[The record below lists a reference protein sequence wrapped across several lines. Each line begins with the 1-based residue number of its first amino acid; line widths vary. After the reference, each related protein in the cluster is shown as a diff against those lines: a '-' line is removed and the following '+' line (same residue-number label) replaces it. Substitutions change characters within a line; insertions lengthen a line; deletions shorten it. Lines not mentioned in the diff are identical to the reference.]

1 MKYLALLLLAG
12 CTTLNWER
20 GEVCLKSKQLQY
32 TVPLDSLPY
41 KHECKSK
48 EVFNKVL
55 NHLRR

>member
-1 MKYLALLLLAG
+1 MRYVLLLLLTG

-32 TVPLDSLPY
+32 TVPLDNLPH

-48 EVFNKVL
+48 EVFQKFL
-55 NHLRR
+55 NFVRR